1 MSGFGPAPGPAT
13 NDTPRRPP
21 SYLPPGGL
29 GSPSGRTAARR
40 YAVTAS
46 HRPGIIPLKPLG
58 VGDVFDAATK
68 HTRRNPGTVL
78 GLSALTNAAALVPAV
93 LVGIL
98 VLSGTWFQRI
108 GASAVLSPQTA
119 GTLLLMAGTAYAS
132 FALTGLLALAVGE
145 AVLGRRVE
153 FTEARRAVG
162 RRLLAIVAAALV
174 PCAALTVP
182 WVVLVFGLALASRG
196 SDATV
201 ALVLLVLGAVV
212 AVTVTWLVPKV
223 ILAPP
228 ALMLEGL
235 GVRAAVRRAWLL
247 SRGRYWSLLL
257 VTLLAG
263 ALGALLFFVL
273 QLPLAI
279 LGSLLVD
286 LLNLPY
292 PMRPGASQIVT
303 ALSTLGSA
311 VIVTPFLATTVIL
324 QYVDARMR
332 KEGLDLVL
340 LRRATTRTGADR

>member
-1 MSGFGPAPGPAT
+1 MRTRQGWARAGTGRQWGPPVSAFGPAPGPST
-13 NDTPRRPP
+13 TEPPRRPP

-98 VLSGTWFQRI
+98 VLSGTWFQRS
-108 GASAVLSPQTA
+108 GASAVVNPQTA
-119 GTLLLMAGTAYAS
+119 GTLLLLAGTAYAS
-132 FALTGLLALAVGE
+132 FALTGVLALAVGE
-145 AVLGRRVE
+145 AILGRRVE

-174 PCAALTVP
+174 PCAVLTVP
-182 WVVLVFGLALASRG
+182 WVVFVFGLALASRG

-201 ALVLLVLGAVV
+201 VFSLLMLGGIV
-212 AVTVTWLVPKV
+212 AVTVTWLLPKV
-223 ILAPP
+223 ILTPP

-235 GVRAAVRRAWLL
+235 GVRAAVRRAWRL
-247 SRGRYWSLLL
+247 SQGRYWSILF

-263 ALGALLFFVL
+263 ALGTLLFFVL
-273 QLPLAI
+273 QLPLA
-279 LGSLLVD
+279 LVGSLLVN

-292 PMRPGASQIVT
+292 QVRAGGWRHSSRPCRPSARRDRH
-303 ALSTLGSA
+303 ALPREHRHPP
-311 VIVTPFLATTVIL
+311 V
-324 QYVDARMR
+324 
-332 KEGLDLVL
+332 
-340 LRRATTRTGADR
+340 RRRPDQ